1 MERHDIAIIG
11 TGPAGVSAA
20 VTATVR
26 GKSVLLIG
34 SGSGSEKLTKAA
46 QVNNYPGFYGKSGA
60 EIQRAFMDHLDAMGI
75 KITEGKVGSVYDMGG
90 YFSMSVGSDVM
101 DADAVILAGGVVFGK
116 PIEGENEFLGR
127 GVSYC
132 ATCDGMLYR
141 GRKAAVLAY
150 DPGESSEADF
160 LASIGVDVTYVK
172 LYDGPAGVKEKMEVI
187 EGVKPAAV
195 EGGDSVTGVAMDDGS
210 RIDADVAF
218 VLRESI
224 APDKLIA
231 GLELDGAHVKVD
243 RRMRTNIDGLF
254 AAGDITGT
262 PYQYVKAAG
271 EGNVAAL
278 SAVQY
283 LDSRG
288 GAG

>member
-20 VTATVR
+20 ITATVR
-26 GKSVLLIG
+26 GKSVLLLG
-34 SGSGSEKLTKAA
+34 RKDGSEKLTKAA
-46 QVNNYPGFYGKSGA
+46 RINNYPGFYGKSGL
-60 EIQRAFMDHLDAMGI
+60 EIQRAFSEHLDAMGI
-75 KITEGKVGSVYDMGG
+75 EITEGKVGSIYDMGG
-90 YFSMSVGSDVM
+90 YFSMAVGSDVM

-116 PIEGENEFLGR
+116 PLPGENEFLGL

-141 GRKAAVLAY
+141 GKNAAVLAY
-150 DPGESSEADF
+150 DPGEASEADF
-160 LASIGVDVTYVK
+160 LASIGVNVDYIK
-172 LYDGPAGVKEKMEVI
+172 LYDGEAGVREKMNVI
-187 EGVKPAAV
+187 EGVKP
-195 EGGDSVTGVAMDDGS
+195 DSIDGEDTVTGLVLKNGERLDE
-210 RIDADVAF
+210 DVVF
-218 VLRESI
+218 ILRESI
-224 APDKLIA
+224 APDKLIS
-231 GLELDGAHVKVD
+231 GLELDGSHVKVD
-243 RRMRTNIDGLF
+243 RRMRTNIPGVF

-288 GAG
+288 EKE